1 MHNKITTKNKTMK
14 LNQLRQLIRE
24 EISKVV
30 NENEKIM
37 EILNENPPT
46 ETKLIKK
53 GTKFKNNFNGKI
65 LTVAKDFEVTL
76 PIDKKSGRKFA
87 MMYSPEY
94 ESGYNPSGIERFQ
107 IGYLFKGG
115 FTQID

>member
-1 MHNKITTKNKTMK
+1 MKKSDNFNAAKWLVENKITTQSR
-14 LNQLRQLIRE
+14 L
-24 EISKVV
+24 
-30 NENEKIM
+30 NEKIM
-37 EILNENPPT
+37 EILNENPPS
-46 ETKLIKK
+46 EIKLIKK

-76 PIDKKSGRKFA
+76 PIDKKSGRKFV

-94 ESGYNPSGIERFQ
+94 KSGYNPSGIERFQ
-107 IGYLFKGG
+107 MRDLFNGG

>member
-1 MHNKITTKNKTMK
+1 MK
-14 LNQLRQLIRE
+14 DIIRMNQLAGVITESQA
-24 EISKVV
+24 K
-30 NENEKIM
+30 KMM
-37 EILNENPPT
+37 EILNEDSPV

-94 ESGYNPSGIERFQ
+94 ESATYPSGIKRFQ